1 MRVPLSWLRDFTPV
15 DASVDEMVRALN
27 QLGLEV
33 DGVETPGEGVDGVLV
48 ARVLAVA
55 KHPNADKLS
64 LVDVDT
70 GDGETRVVC
79 GAPNVVVGMVVPYAP
94 VGVRLPGGLTL
105 ERREIRGQ
113 VSEGMILS
121 ARELGL
127 GDDHDGI
134 LGLDPDASVGADV
147 RQVLGL
153 DDVVFDLAITPNRP
167 DAMSIVGV
175 ARELAAHFDQPF
187 TVLEPSV
194 STSGPPTGELASLV
208 VEAPERCPRYV
219 ARVASVKLGPSPA
232 WLARRLVLAG
242 MRPISNVVDVTN
254 YVLVERGQPLHAFD
268 RSRLG
273 GPGIVVRLAE
283 AGERMTTLDGV
294 ERVLTAADLLIC
306 DGERAPQAI
315 AGIMGGRTAEVSGS
329 TTEVLLESAY
339 FEPTGVGKTSRRLGL
354 RSESSARFERGTD
367 PDGVLAG
374 ADRACEL
381 FAEVAGATVAP
392 EALDEYPQPFVRP
405 RIEVRTE
412 RVNAVLGTDL
422 SPAKVRDVLRP
433 LEIDIEGKGKTFRAV
448 PPSFRPD
455 LEREIDLVEEVARRI
470 GFDAIGRTIPRS
482 GEAGGLTRRQH
493 DRRLVADALVG
504 LGVMEAMTI
513 SLVAP
518 DDQARFGLTGAIEV
532 TNPLRAEESVLRM
545 ALVPSL
551 LLAAAFNAAHGQTDV
566 ALFEL
571 GAVFGPPAAGEVLP
585 DEREHVAAVLA
596 GTVRR
601 RPVEDDRPVDVYDA
615 VDLVRG
621 LEQALELAD
630 LRVVAGDGPGYEP
643 GRCAAVHLDGAVIGQ
658 VGEVATE
665 VLRAVRLRGPV
676 VAFEL
681 DAGALYAGTRREARF
696 REVSTF
702 PPSAVDLAFVVA
714 EAVPAAAVATT
725 LQAAVGDLL
734 EEVRLFDTFRSDA
747 LNAEGRKSLAFGLR
761 FRAPDRTLT
770 DAEVGELRRE
780 AIDAVIRDHDAELR
794 G

>member
-1 MRVPLSWLRDFTPV
+1 MRAPLSWIRDFTPV
-15 DASVDEMVRALN
+15 EVPVDEIVRALN

-33 DGVETPGEGVDGVLV
+33 DAVEQPGEEVDGVLV

-55 KHPNADKLS
+55 DHPNADKLT

-79 GAPNVVVGMVVPYAP
+79 GAPNVVVGMIVPYAP
-94 VGVRLPGGLTL
+94 VGARLPGGLTL
-105 ERREIRGQ
+105 ERRKIRGQ
-113 VSEGMILS
+113 VSDGMILS
-121 ARELGL
+121 ERELGL

-134 LGLDPDASVGADV
+134 LGLDPATSVGADV

-187 TVLEPSV
+187 TVHEPSI
-194 STSGPPTGELASLV
+194 STTGSATSELASLV
-208 VEAPERCPRYV
+208 VEAPDRCPRYV
-219 ARVASVKLGPSPA
+219 ARVAAVKLGPSPE

-254 YVLVERGQPLHAFD
+254 YVLLERGQPLHAFD
-268 RSRLG
+268 RNRLR

-283 AGERMTTLDGV
+283 VGERMTTLDGV
-294 ERVLTAADLLIC
+294 ERELTAADLLIC
-306 DGERAPQAI
+306 DAARTPQAI
-315 AGIMGGRTAEVSGS
+315 AGIMGGRTAEVSES

-339 FEPTGVGKTSRRLGL
+339 FEPTGIGKTSRRLGL

-367 PDGVLAG
+367 PEGVGAG

-381 FAEVAGATVAP
+381 FAEIAGATVAP
-392 EALDEYPQPFVRP
+392 DALDEYPHPFERP

-412 RVNAVLGTDL
+412 RVNAVLGTEL
-422 SPAKVRDVLRP
+422 PPARVRDVLRP
-433 LEIDIEGKGKTFRAV
+433 LEIDIVGAGKTFTAV

-455 LEREIDLVEEVARRI
+455 LAREIDMVEEVARRI

-482 GEAGGLTRRQH
+482 GEAGGLTRRQR
-493 DRRLVADALVG
+493 DRRLLADALVG
-504 LGVMEAMTI
+504 LGVTEAMTI

-532 TNPLRAEESVLRM
+532 ANPLRAEESVLRG

-551 LLAAAFNAAHGQTDV
+551 LLAAAHNAAHGQADV

-571 GAVFGPPAAGEVLP
+571 GAVFGRPAAGEVLP

-615 VDLVRG
+615 VDLVR
-621 LEQALELAD
+621 ALEAALGLAA
-630 LRVVAGDGPGYEP
+630 LTLVAGDAPGYEP
-643 GRCAAVHLDGAVIGQ
+643 GRSAHVHVDGGAIGQ
-658 VGEVATE
+658 VGEVAAD
-665 VLRAVRLRGPV
+665 VAQAVRVPGPV

-681 DAGALYAGTRREARF
+681 DAGALYDGTRREQRF

-702 PPSAVDLAFVVA
+702 PLSAVDLAFVVA
-714 EAVPAAAVATT
+714 DAVPAAAVSTT

-734 EEVRLFDTFRSDA
+734 EEVRLFDTFRSEA
-747 LNAEGRKSLAFGLR
+747 LEAEGRKSLAFALK

-770 DAEVGELRRE
+770 DAEVGELRTR
-780 AIDAVIRDHDAELR
+780 AIDAVTREHGAELR